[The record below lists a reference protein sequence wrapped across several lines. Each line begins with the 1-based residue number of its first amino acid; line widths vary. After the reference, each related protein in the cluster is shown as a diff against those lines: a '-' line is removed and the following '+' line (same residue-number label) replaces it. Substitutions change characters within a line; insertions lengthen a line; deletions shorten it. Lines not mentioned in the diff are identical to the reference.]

1 VKRLEDERIM
11 QHAETTRSIY
21 EDVSKT
27 LREENKKKRAIMKR
41 ELEEQLKEREV
52 QIENTYQA
60 IIAKER

>member
-1 VKRLEDERIM
+1 M